1 MENVITVSY
10 KKEGEIAYQLF
21 QYDEGIKIR
30 VEDIPQEDGIV
41 YSLEA
46 VNVGDKRAEKL
57 QEEEPGLW
65 LINDELLS
73 TGRDIRIYLYLTAP
87 DFGKTERSWILRV
100 IKRPKAIRYSKPGE
114 S

>member
-73 TGRDIRIYLYLTAP
+73 TGRDMVRLLMNGNTEAGIR
-87 DFGKTERSWILRV
+87 LRTGMY
-100 IKRPKAIRYSKPGE
+100 IWMKWAN
-114 S
+114 